1 MNFSN
6 FSININT
13 LTAMQLEIQFMCYG
27 RSLLPH
33 SGTSSSKF
41 CSSKQLD
48 IKKID
53 FFFSS

>member
-33 SGTSSSKF
+33 SGTSSSK
-41 CSSKQLD
+41 QLD
-48 IKKID
+48 I
-53 FFFSS
+53 